1 VVAVHLY
8 SGSSVDFIADATQ
21 NTIASKLEATF
32 FHAFRYHAPQSEVR
46 SWQNSLRAM
55 ATALQLGEL
64 HDNGVIVEWQLPLS
78 SKRLDI
84 MVTGDDAD
92 RRAGAVIVELKQ
104 WQEVA
109 ESAIEDCVATFVGGR
124 ERDVLHP
131 SRQVDNYQRYL
142 EDTHTAF
149 SDGSIALRSCAYLH
163 NLLYDPSHLL
173 FDKRFGPV
181 LRLCPTFASD
191 RLDDLVAYVAGGVG
205 HGGGVR
211 VMERVLE
218 GRYRPHKRLLDHT
231 AQVIRNEPTYVLLDE
246 QQVAFNA
253 VLTRV
258 RTYKLS
264 PERTVF
270 LIKGGPGT
278 GKSVI
283 ALNLVAA
290 LSAQGLVT
298 HHATGS
304 KAFTENLRKVVG
316 RRAAA
321 QFNYFNSYAVMHDP
335 LDVLVLDEAH
345 RIRDTSANRFT
356 PKGQRSDQK
365 QVEELLDA
373 AQITVFFI
381 DDMQVVRPGEV
392 GSAQLI
398 RDAAGARGIR
408 VVEHELETQF
418 RCAGSDAFVSW
429 VENTFGLRR
438 SADVLWDAND
448 RFEFDV
454 VDSAAELEGLIRE
467 RDAEGASARLV
478 AGFCWPWSKPRPDG
492 TLVDDVHVG
501 AWTMPWNAKPDAGR
515 LAPGIPKAN
524 YWASDPSG
532 IDQVGCVYTAQGFE
546 FDYVGVIIGR
556 DLVYR
561 PRTGWVG
568 QPEYSHDSVVRRAR
582 GEADF
587 RRLVQHTYR
596 VLLSRGLRGCYVYF
610 QDEATRDFVLSR
622 IEGSAGAGVA

>member
-1 VVAVHLY
+1 LAVHLY

-21 NTIASKLEATF
+21 NVIAAKLQATF
-32 FHAFRYHAPQSEVR
+32 FQAFRYHAPQSEVR

-55 ATALQLGEL
+55 ATALQLGNL
-64 HDNGVIVEWQLPLS
+64 RDNGVIVEWQLPLS
-78 SKRLDI
+78 SKRLDV
-84 MVTGDDAD
+84 MVTGHGDDN
-92 RRAGAVIVELKQ
+92 RAGAAIVELKQ
-104 WQEVA
+104 WQDVG
-109 ESAIEDCVATFVGGR
+109 ESSIADCVTTFVGGR

-163 NLLYDPSHLL
+163 NLVYDPAHVL
-173 FDKRFGPV
+173 FDDRFEAV

-191 RLDDLVAYVAGGVG
+191 RLDGLVDHLVTGVG
-205 HGGGVR
+205 AGDGLP

-270 LIKGGPGT
+270 LIRGGPGT
-278 GKSVI
+278 GKSVV

-304 KAFTENLRKVVG
+304 KAFTENLRKVLG

-321 QFNYFNSYAVMHDP
+321 QFNYFNSYSVIDEP

-356 PKGQRSDQK
+356 PKERRSDQK
-365 QVEELLDA
+365 QIEELLDA

-392 GSAQLI
+392 GSSELI
-398 RDAAGARGIR
+398 REAAAARGIR

-429 VENTFGLRR
+429 VENTFGMRR
-438 SADVLWDAND
+438 SADVLWDPKD
-448 RFEFDV
+448 RFDFDI
-454 VDSAAELEGLIRE
+454 VDSPFELEALIRE
-467 RDAEGASARLV
+467 RDADGGSARLV
-478 AGFCWPWSKPRPDG
+478 AGFCWPWSKPQPDG
-492 TLVDDVHVG
+492 TLVDDVRVG
-501 AWTMPWNAKPDAGR
+501 DWTMPWNAKPDAGR
-515 LAPGIPKAN
+515 LAPGIPTAN
-524 YWASDPSG
+524 YWASDPNG
-532 IDQVGCVYTAQGFE
+532 INQVGCVYTAQGFE
-546 FDYVGVIIGR
+546 FDYVGVIVGR

-561 PRTGWVG
+561 PRAGWVG
-568 QPEYSHDSVVRRAR
+568 QSEHSHDSVVRRAR
-582 GEADF
+582 GEAEF
-587 RRLVQHTYR
+587 RRLVQQTYR

-610 QDEATRDFVLSR
+610 EDERTRDFVLSR
-622 IEGSAGAGVA
+622 IEGSAGVGIA